1 MKKVQHEKVNVMQY
15 LNSATSNSVTLKA
28 TTLKSVFIS
37 VERMIIAIRYYL

>member
-15 LNSATSNSVTLKA
+15 LNSATLKA

-37 VERMIIAIRYYL
+37 VERMIIAIRYDL